1 MIFDWKANAVKVLCE
16 GKYSDGDKWERK
28 KEYLQQ
34 LTLCAYLSSLGWDKS
49 RIFEKWRSIPTEGR
63 KRDAIAEDELE
74 GKFRLIYGRAMEKK
88 YSHTLTLDY
97 GKEHV
102 LYREEIDA
110 INSLNSTYVFRKYL
124 FNLLC
129 VEKFYRDAEGKF
141 EITNDIRSYCFW
153 HANGG
158 KVYCKVAEN
167 MIKANI
173 KAGRPLTS
181 TCVRGKV
188 YAETV
193 FYAKS
198 GKEALR
204 FKDPLEAI
212 LRAEEFVQK
221 PFGVCPICGKRFEI
235 TGYTKREVCEDC
247 YKKQRRENLKR
258 LKEKWRLTNRT
269 PRRHYEKASGKEKA
283 E

>member
-49 RIFEKWRSIPTEGR
+49 RIFEKWRSIPTEER

-74 GKFRLIYGRAMEKK
+74 GRFRLIYGRAMEKK

-129 VEKFYRDAEGKF
+129 IDMRHGMLYSYRQIDDRFSVSCRFPYIQNCVADF
-141 EITNDIRSYCFW
+141 QCVFW
-153 HANGG
+153 LGSGEAF
-158 KVYCKVAEN
+158 
-167 MIKANI
+167 
-173 KAGRPLTS
+173 R
-181 TCVRGKV
+181 
-188 YAETV
+188 TV
-193 FYAKS
+193 LKTIIGS
-198 GKEALR
+198 GFLGQ
-204 FKDPLEAI
+204 L
-212 LRAEEFVQK
+212 L
-221 PFGVCPICGKRFEI
+221 
-235 TGYTKREVCEDC
+235 
-247 YKKQRRENLKR
+247 
-258 LKEKWRLTNRT
+258 
-269 PRRHYEKASGKEKA
+269 
-283 E
+283 